1 LTMLGRA
8 GSPASFTWP
17 AGESTDSQSTH
28 RALLVRGRVFQGT
41 EVLHWQTVASELWKV
56 PLDLPQ
62 LRNYF
67 SRCSG
72 SFWAAYVCVAQ
83 GDLCVFAV
91 SDTVGVVPM
100 WLALGE
106 GFILLSP
113 YWPSEQV
120 PLSNLSCN
128 LHLAIGWRQ
137 ASPRL
142 MHQWSASGGLE
153 ASMPDHFFGLHG
165 RKLELEMAEAK
176 RGEEEMTLQL
186 REALIQAV
194 RRCVAGEEHVGL
206 LFSGGL
212 DSGLLAWLFTEELAP
227 CRCSCYTVG
236 FHMEDKKIKN

>member
-1 LTMLGRA
+1 MGPEFKNTSSGQLQHFSAGFLTRRLSMACAGTLVVRDVSSVHCSKNCVEYTVE

-56 PLDLPQ
+56 LLDLPQ

-100 WLALGE
+100 WLAL
-106 GFILLSP
+106 
-113 YWPSEQV
+113 
-120 PLSNLSCN
+120 
-128 LHLAIGWRQ
+128 
-137 ASPRL
+137 
-142 MHQWSASGGLE
+142 
-153 ASMPDHFFGLHG
+153 
-165 RKLELEMAEAK
+165 
-176 RGEEEMTLQL
+176 
-186 REALIQAV
+186 
-194 RRCVAGEEHVGL
+194 
-206 LFSGGL
+206 
-212 DSGLLAWLFTEELAP
+212 
-227 CRCSCYTVG
+227 
-236 FHMEDKKIKN
+236 